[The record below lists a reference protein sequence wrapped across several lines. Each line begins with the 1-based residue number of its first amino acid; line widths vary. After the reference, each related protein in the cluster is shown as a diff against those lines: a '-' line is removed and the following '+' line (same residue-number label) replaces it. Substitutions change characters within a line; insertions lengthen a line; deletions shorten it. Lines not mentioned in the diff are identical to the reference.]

1 MVNHN
6 SHQKT
11 ENQEVYSE
19 SYYGCSTKSHPK
31 NIKQKLKC
39 PKIFLPQILSS

>member
-6 SHQKT
+6 SHKKT

-19 SYYGCSTKSHPK
+19 SYYDCFTKSRPK
-31 NIKQKLKC
+31 NIKQKLKR
-39 PKIFLPQILSS
+39 PKIFLPQILLG